1 MSYLR
6 QKKLPVLI
14 FFFFL
19 TCFNIV
25 IVPVV
30 YAATGKLEPRH
41 TYAIGGLGVIILGL
55 IIYLFDVVF
64 RPHRY

>member
-6 QKKLPVLI
+6 LRKLPVLI

-25 IVPVV
+25 IVPV

-64 RPHRY
+64 HPHKY

>member
-1 MSYLR
+1 MSYFSR
-6 QKKLPVLI
+6 KKLPIIIFLI
-14 FFFFL
+14 

-41 TYAIGGLGVIILGL
+41 TYALAGLGIITLGL
-55 IIYLFDVVF
+55 VIYLFDVVF
-64 RPHRY
+64 RPDRY